1 MKRSIPRI
9 LSHLDPGLAELGPL
23 GELLPRVDV
32 GVLRPLERLLQL
44 VLKRCE
50 YISLKNMK
58 HDLPQLLKVAQ

>member
-1 MKRSIPRI
+1 M
-9 LSHLDPGLAELGPL
+9 SHLNPGLAELGPL